1 MIVLLYRPVYC
12 DGSLSDCSLY
22 YETIADGI
30 KRDSYIVS
38 LWWALIILM
47 AFVGY
52 SLMFFGFGCA
62 SERLNKRIRNA
73 AFMSLIRQEVAFF
86 DGLNASSL
94 TSQLQNDVNLLQ
106 AFTTQPIRIMVMNLC
121 SVLVGIIISFYF
133 MW

>member
-1 MIVLLYRPVYC
+1 MIDLLYRPVYC

-106 AFTTQPIRIMVMNLC
+106 GMLMLFLSLT
-121 SVLVGIIISFYF
+121 SYF
-133 MW
+133 N